1 MPDHDALIAAA
12 RQART
17 QSVSPYSKF
26 AVGAALLTQ
35 GDDLITG
42 ANVES
47 ASYGLSCCAERV
59 TLFKALTEG
68 HQHFAALAVASPG
81 GAAPCGACRQ
91 LIAEFAAEAQL
102 FIIDTNLEECPPPTT
117 INTLLPLSF
126 TADDLPTD

>member
-1 MPDHDALIAAA
+1 MPNHATLIAAA
-12 RQART
+12 RQARA

-35 GDDLITG
+35 DGDLITG

-59 TLFKALTEG
+59 ALFKALTGG
-68 HQHFAALAVASPG
+68 HRHFAALAVASPG

-102 FIIDTNLEECPPPTT
+102 FIVDSNLEECPPPTT
-117 INTLLPLSF
+117 ITTLLPLSF